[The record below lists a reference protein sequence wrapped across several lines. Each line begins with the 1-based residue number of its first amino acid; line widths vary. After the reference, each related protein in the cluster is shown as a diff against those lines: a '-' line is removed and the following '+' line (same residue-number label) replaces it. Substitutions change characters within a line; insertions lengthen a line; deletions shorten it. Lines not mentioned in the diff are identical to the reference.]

1 MCSARPSW
9 HTAPAT
15 CRSLAPLALR
25 IMALSGTA
33 TETER
38 NWKDFD
44 HVVSIRRNRLKHE
57 TASMLVRMY
66 GHLREPA
73 GPRSQRRLPASVGD
87 GDDDILEVR
96 ADGAADDGVEE
107 DRLVEELDSG
117 GVESDFNIFCE
128 REDIQ
133 VIRIEFFA
141 DGAPSANLV

>member
-1 MCSARPSW
+1 M
-9 HTAPAT
+9 
-15 CRSLAPLALR
+15 ALR

-44 HVVSIRRNRLKHE
+44 HVVSMRRNRVKHD

-66 GHLREPA
+66 GHLREPVA
-73 GPRSQRRLPASVGD
+73 PRSHRRLPASAGD

-96 ADGAADDGVEE
+96 VDGAADDGVEE
-107 DRLVEELDSG
+107 DRLIEALGFGD
-117 GVESDFNIFCE
+117 VESDIDAYCE

-133 VIRIEFFA
+133 LIRLEFFA
-141 DGAPSANLV
+141 DGAAVS